1 MAPPQLVGFE
11 LPRPGPVLRVVLPGL
26 FAIWLVFA
34 LALNWAGVSSAPFDA
49 LTADQEGLLSGQ
61 LWRLVTAALLHMP
74 DAVGHILS
82 ALLGLYFLGAS
93 LEQRFGPRRFAWF
106 LAWAAALSYLIQALL
121 LVILPASVGGKLAPP
136 SPIGAIPVVEAVAI
150 AWAYSFRGRTVNL
163 FMVLPVTST
172 GLVWFVVGFSVLT
185 LIATEMP
192 PSGHLAAF
200 AGMGLGYLLGG
211 GTPSPLRRM
220 YLASRL
226 RGLEREVERE
236 VRGQRRRNKS
246 GFRVIPGGRGPKD
259 DDDDDKNMLN

>member
-1 MAPPQLVGFE
+1 MAPPSPVAFA

-26 FAIWLVFA
+26 FVIWLVFA
-34 LALNWAGVSSAPFDA
+34 LALNWADVSSAPFEA
-49 LTADQEGLLSGQ
+49 LTADQAGLLKGQ
-61 LWRLVTAALLHMP
+61 VWRLATAALLHMP
-74 DAVGHILS
+74 NRVGHMLS

-93 LEQRFGPRRFAWF
+93 LEERFGPRRFAGF
-106 LAWAAALSYLIQALL
+106 LAWAAVLSYLIQALL
-121 LVILPASVGGKLAPP
+121 LSVLPVSVGSKLAPP
-136 SPIGAIPVVEAVAI
+136 APFGAIPVVEAVAI
-150 AWAYSFRGRTVNL
+150 AWAYSFRGRIVNL

-172 GLVWFVVGFSVLT
+172 GLVWFVVGFSILG

-200 AGMGLGYLLGG
+200 AGMGVGYLLGG

-226 RGLEREVERE
+226 RGLEREVQRE

-259 DDDDDKNMLN
+259 DDDKNLLN